1 MKAITDEL
9 IDDAFKGG
17 IGETEDIAI
26 KALIKLVYEH
36 KIKKEIAAQAIS
48 SIIVMHI
55 LDPSLTGPK

>member
-9 IDDAFKGG
+9 IDEAFKGG

-36 KIKKEIAAQAIS
+36 KKEIAAQAIS